1 LTPIAEAFSTHWLA
15 QLCCLIWFN
24 QPTPS
29 EGFTMTTTNAATQ
42 AARATR
48 DEALQAT
55 VQATELSRSYAKEAF
70 DQAEGKIRELR
81 GNVDPMVDKLADT
94 AQKLARQS
102 MELATEAKHKAEE
115 SVARY
120 AGITTKYVS
129 EQPMRSVLI
138 AAAVGA
144 TVALL
149 VAAARN
155 NKRY

>member
-1 LTPIAEAFSTHWLA
+1 
-15 QLCCLIWFN
+15 
-24 QPTPS
+24 
-29 EGFTMTTTNAATQ
+29 MTTTNSVAQ
-42 AARATR
+42 AARNTR

-55 VQATELSRSYAKEAF
+55 VQATELTRSYAKEAL

-102 MELATEAKHKAEE
+102 MDMATEAKHKAEE

-120 AGITTKYVS
+120 AGMTTKYVS

-144 TVALL
+144 AIALL
-149 VAAARN
+149 VAAATRN
-155 NKRY
+155 NDKRY

>member
-1 LTPIAEAFSTHWLA
+1 
-15 QLCCLIWFN
+15 
-24 QPTPS
+24 
-29 EGFTMTTTNAATQ
+29 MTTTTDSGTQ
-42 AARATR
+42 AARNTR

-55 VQATELSRSYAKEAF
+55 VQATELTRSYAKEAL

-102 MELATEAKHKAEE
+102 MDMANEAKHKAEE
-115 SVARY
+115 SMARY
-120 AGITTKYVS
+120 AGMTTKYVS

-144 TVALL
+144 AVALL
-149 VAAARN
+149 VTAARSN

>member
-1 LTPIAEAFSTHWLA
+1 
-15 QLCCLIWFN
+15 
-24 QPTPS
+24 
-29 EGFTMTTTNAATQ
+29 MTTTNSVTQ
-42 AARATR
+42 AARNTR

-55 VQATELSRSYAKEAF
+55 VQATELSRSYAKEAL

-102 MELATEAKHKAEE
+102 LDMANEAKHKAEE
-115 SVARY
+115 SMSRY
-120 AGITTKYVS
+120 AGMTTKYVS

-144 TVALL
+144 AVALL
-149 VAAARN
+149 VAAARSN

>member
-1 LTPIAEAFSTHWLA
+1 
-15 QLCCLIWFN
+15 
-24 QPTPS
+24 
-29 EGFTMTTTNAATQ
+29 MTTTNSSTPT
-42 AARATR
+42 ARNTR

-55 VQATELSRSYAKEAF
+55 VQATELTRSYAKEAL

-102 MELATEAKHKAEE
+102 MDMATEAKHKAEE
-115 SVARY
+115 SMARY
-120 AGITTKYVS
+120 AGMTTKYVS

-144 TVALL
+144 AVALL

-155 NKRY
+155 NNNRY

>member
-1 LTPIAEAFSTHWLA
+1 
-15 QLCCLIWFN
+15 
-24 QPTPS
+24 
-29 EGFTMTTTNAATQ
+29 MTISNSATQ
-42 AARATR
+42 TARNTR

-55 VQATELSRSYAKEAF
+55 VQATELTRSYAKEAL

-81 GNVDPMVDKLADT
+81 GSVDPMVDKLADT

-102 MELATEAKHKAEE
+102 MDMATEAKHKAQE
-115 SVARY
+115 SLARY
-120 AGITTKYVS
+120 TDVTTKYVS
-129 EQPMRSVLI
+129 EQPLRSVLI

-144 TVALL
+144 AVALL

>member
-1 LTPIAEAFSTHWLA
+1 VTHTLK
-15 QLCCLIWFN
+15 QLCFVI
-24 QPTPS
+24 QT
-29 EGFTMTTTNAATQ
+29 EGSVMTTPHSVAQ
-42 AARATR
+42 AARSTR

-55 VQATELSRSYAKEAF
+55 VQATELTRSYAKEAL

-102 MELATEAKHKAEE
+102 MDMATEAKHKAEE

-120 AGITTKYVS
+120 AGMTTKYVS

-144 TVALL
+144 AIALL
-149 VAAARN
+149 VSAAARSN
-155 NKRY
+155 DKRY

>member
-1 LTPIAEAFSTHWLA
+1 
-15 QLCCLIWFN
+15 
-24 QPTPS
+24 
-29 EGFTMTTTNAATQ
+29 MTTSNSAAQT
-42 AARATR
+42 ARNTR
-48 DEALQAT
+48 DDALQAT
-55 VQATELSRSYAKEAF
+55 VQATELTRSYAKEAL

-102 MELATEAKHKAEE
+102 MDMATEAKHKAEE

-120 AGITTKYVS
+120 AGMTTKYVS

-144 TVALL
+144 AIALL
-149 VAAARN
+149 VAAATRN
-155 NKRY
+155 NDKRY

>member
-1 LTPIAEAFSTHWLA
+1 
-15 QLCCLIWFN
+15 
-24 QPTPS
+24 
-29 EGFTMTTTNAATQ
+29 MTTTNSGTPT
-42 AARATR
+42 ARNTR

-55 VQATELSRSYAKEAF
+55 VQATELTRSYAKEAL

-81 GNVDPMVDKLADT
+81 GSVDPMVDKLADT

-102 MELATEAKHKAEE
+102 MDMATEAKHKAEE
-115 SVARY
+115 SMARY
-120 AGITTKYVS
+120 AGMTTKYVS

-144 TVALL
+144 AVALL
-149 VAAARN
+149 VAAARSN

>member
-1 LTPIAEAFSTHWLA
+1 MNTP
-15 QLCCLIWFN
+15 
-24 QPTPS
+24 
-29 EGFTMTTTNAATQ
+29 TNAATQ

-55 VQATELSRSYAKEAF
+55 VQATELSRSYAKEAL

-102 MELATEAKHKAEE
+102 MDMATEAKHKAEE
-115 SVARY
+115 SMARY

-144 TVALL
+144 AVALL
-149 VAAARN
+149 VAAARSN

>member
-1 LTPIAEAFSTHWLA
+1 
-15 QLCCLIWFN
+15 
-24 QPTPS
+24 
-29 EGFTMTTTNAATQ
+29 MTTPNTETAT
-42 AARATR
+42 ARNTR

-55 VQATELSRSYAKEAF
+55 VQATELTRSYAKEAL

-81 GNVDPMVDKLADT
+81 GNVDPMVDKLANT

-102 MELATEAKHKAEE
+102 MDIANEAKHKAEE
-115 SVARY
+115 SMARY
-120 AGITTKYVS
+120 AGMTTKYVS

-149 VAAARN
+149 VAAARS